1 MPDAA
6 RCSTSCDP
14 LHFSASYDNY
24 TRGRRRGGLAAFIA
38 ELLQQPHM
46 CDPLVESGWTDPE
59 ELQRMRDAI
68 VAWGAAEDAFY
79 CRARCETV
87 ARKRFSP

>member
-1 MPDAA
+1 
-6 RCSTSCDP
+6 
-14 LHFSASYDNY
+14 
-24 TRGRRRGGLAAFIA
+24 
-38 ELLQQPHM
+38 M

>member
-1 MPDAA
+1 
-6 RCSTSCDP
+6 
-14 LHFSASYDNY
+14 
-24 TRGRRRGGLAAFIA
+24 
-38 ELLQQPHM
+38 M

-68 VAWGAAEDAFY
+68 VACGAAEDAFY

-87 ARKRFSP
+87 ARKRFSPWRLVAIDVVPWCEYKLTTHVVIFVVARALPGFG